1 MIEDEDRRI
10 TIFDF
15 LPECVLLL
23 EDLLEAGVIVLDV
36 PDRLGERN
44 LEVVIVFVFEYTCL

>member
-23 EDLLEAGVIVLDV
+23 EDLLEAGVVVLDV

-44 LEVVIVFVFEYTCL
+44 LEIIIVFVLEYAGL

>member
-1 MIEDEDRRI
+1 M
-10 TIFDF
+10 
-15 LPECVLLL
+15 LLL